1 MLRKCP
7 AATAVVASAKLT
19 RKWTVNEAGH
29 QDRVSIPNARP
40 IEAPPL
46 AVKRV
51 EAEIRGS
58 AP

>member
-51 EAEIRGS
+51 EAEIRG
-58 AP
+58 